1 MSTKKETKTPK
12 TEAKTSG
19 RSRRITEPGM
29 SKAIQSFISRV
40 VTSVVA
46 WICLFLAYRL
56 DLISSWLAIPIAA
69 YFLAWVAFWAGALM
83 QFLWTRGG
91 GNDGSA
97 E

>member
-1 MSTKKETKTPK
+1 MSTKKETKAPK
-12 TEAKTSG
+12 AETKIPNSN
-19 RSRRITEPGM
+19 SKVTEPGLARAM
-29 SKAIQSFISRV
+29 KSFISRV
-40 VTSVVA
+40 VTSVAA

-56 DLISSWLAIPIAA
+56 NLISAWLAIPIAA

-91 GNDGSA
+91 GNDGRT